1 MSRLNSVCS
10 NLLDIVVYLANR
22 KPLSYTIPVKCRL
35 PINLLACSKKLSE
48 VASQIC
54 AWKYFKIA
62 TELQDVLSENFRGVY
77 PLGFMNNCQV

>member
-10 NLLDIVVYLANR
+10 NLLDIVVYLATLFN
-22 KPLSYTIPVKCRL
+22 YTIPVKCRL

-62 TELQDVLSENFRGVY
+62 TELQDVPSENFRGVY

>member
-10 NLLDIVVYLANR
+10 NLLDMVVYLANR
-22 KPLSYTIPVKCRL
+22 KPLGLITPYLSNADY
-35 PINLLACSKKLSE
+35 LACSKKLSE

-62 TELQDVLSENFRGVY
+62 TELQDVPSENFRGVY
-77 PLGFMNNCQV
+77 PLGFMNNCQA